1 MWLVANSKTVIHTH
15 TWESCALVEK
25 DTTDTSEDSS
35 CMDIPTHG
43 LISFALKGN
52 HSINN
57 KFWNN
62 VDTVI
67 THDP

>member
-1 MWLVANSKTVIHTH
+1 M
-15 TWESCALVEK
+15 EK
-25 DTTDTSEDSS
+25 DTTDTSEDSN